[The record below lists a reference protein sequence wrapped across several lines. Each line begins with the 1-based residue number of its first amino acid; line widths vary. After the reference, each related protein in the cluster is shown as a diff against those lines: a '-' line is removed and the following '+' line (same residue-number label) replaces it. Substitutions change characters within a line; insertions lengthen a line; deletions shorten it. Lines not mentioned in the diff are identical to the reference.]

1 MSLITRSVRHLQHTL
16 HNVIR
21 VLVLARLF
29 RIKHGQI
36 TLIDGNHRIT
46 LGDPAHD
53 LSVTVRV
60 HNRRFY
66 SRLLFGGEIGVSQS
80 FLMGDWSC
88 EQMTDLIR
96 ILIRNLSLADD
107 CQRGFA
113 RLHHMF
119 DRLRHGLRRNSQN
132 GSLRNISQHY
142 DIGNDFFSQFLDST
156 WSYSCGIFPSEE
168 STLEE
173 ASIEKM
179 DRICQKLELNP
190 SDHLLEIGGGWGGL
204 AVYAATHFGCRVTST
219 TLSSEQYMV
228 ACKRVKEADL
238 ESRVTIL
245 QKDYRNLHGNF
256 DKIVSIEM
264 IEAVGHQFYT
274 TFFQK
279 CSELVKPEGLMLLQG
294 IVIKD
299 QRFQQHITTVDF
311 IRHFIFPGGC
321 VPSVTALMQA
331 MTQGSDM
338 RLIDLEDITRH
349 YVSTLQR
356 WKLNFLSNIRI
367 IQSLGYSER
376 FTRMWELYFDYCE
389 AGFAERQINTIHMVF
404 AKPAFQDE
412 IGRNPVASCA
422 GSRSNHYHWQS
433 AHEEITP

>member
-119 DRLRHGLRRNSQN
+119 DRPRHGLRRNSQN

-219 TLSSEQYMV
+219 TLSSEQYVV

-245 QKDYRNLHGNF
+245 QKDYRKGYLY
-256 DKIVSIEM
+256 V
-264 IEAVGHQFYT
+264 HQ
-274 TFFQK
+274 
-279 CSELVKPEGLMLLQG
+279 
-294 IVIKD
+294 
-299 QRFQQHITTVDF
+299 
-311 IRHFIFPGGC
+311 IF
-321 VPSVTALMQA
+321 VA
-331 MTQGSDM
+331 
-338 RLIDLEDITRH
+338 
-349 YVSTLQR
+349 
-356 WKLNFLSNIRI
+356 
-367 IQSLGYSER
+367 
-376 FTRMWELYFDYCE
+376 
-389 AGFAERQINTIHMVF
+389 QINL
-404 AKPAFQDE
+404 QED
-412 IGRNPVASCA
+412 
-422 GSRSNHYHWQS
+422 
-433 AHEEITP
+433 